1 MILIMIEPAWL
12 VLIGM
17 IVLPII
23 VFKIL
28 SLKANGFFDKFK
40 RKKK

>member
-1 MILIMIEPAWL
+1 MIPLIIEPAIW

-17 IVLPII
+17 IVVPII

-28 SLKANGFFDKFK
+28 AMKANGFFDKFK
-40 RKKK
+40 RKK

>member
-1 MILIMIEPAWL
+1 MIQLTIEPAWL
-12 VLIGM
+12 ILIGM
-17 IVLPII
+17 IVLPVI

-40 RKKK
+40 RKK

>member
-1 MILIMIEPAWL
+1 MILLTIEPAIW

-17 IVLPII
+17 IVVPII

-40 RKKK
+40 RKK